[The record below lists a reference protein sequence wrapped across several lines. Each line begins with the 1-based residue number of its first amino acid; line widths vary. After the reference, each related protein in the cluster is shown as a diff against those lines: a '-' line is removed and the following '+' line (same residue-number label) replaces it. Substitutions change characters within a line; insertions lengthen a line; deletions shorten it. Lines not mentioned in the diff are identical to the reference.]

1 MALPA
6 EIPGVNTA
14 VERLQELGDRMRSDD
29 FGFRNND
36 IGSLDKIIDAM
47 TELEAERKG
56 MHQKLETETIKASIL
71 RYDLKILPGIIRDEI
86 MVAVNAARQSN
97 VDALKDLQEQLDKM
111 NNNMAELEV
120 RAREL
125 ERENAILH
133 PERELLKQQ
142 HEEIISQLNQ
152 KMADKA
158 TMQIALNETRDK
170 VRQANQDIVD
180 LEDGILQLK
189 EDLIQERTEAR
200 HEKKRLKKA
209 VIDTK
214 TKTKEQKEQNVE
226 KKRELDTN
234 QERLTDSEG
243 RLDSIRKSIRRYEAA
258 RSKMETDEGA
268 FTTQLRNQL
277 KSNEQLRK
285 RGMDIIN
292 ETTRERQEFEVKQK
306 ELGGKIKSYETDI
319 LKETDKTSRLDQRRI
334 ALNHELKDKE
344 RIQEEDALYVQ
355 ELDEQL
361 QTVKRN
367 LTEKAEGVGRM
378 QTENIEMEKET
389 EALAESHKAV
399 LAQLNKQIEEYRE
412 QLGRERKERIE
423 LQESKDEVGK
433 NLDDIKMS
441 QQQFMSAITEKIQ
454 DGKRKHVQLSN
465 EGVSLQKEIKDDEA
479 EIDTMSSELVTAQQ
493 NYEQMFTTMQDKVDR
508 IKKEIET
515 MESDIEGRKSELT
528 TKTPVFKDLEAFY
541 HKRSEEY
548 DAMKKLI
555 VSLKNKKL
563 GLEDSIKRAK
573 DTKEGLKTPQEVLRT
588 DLKNHRTRVMS
599 QIKQH
604 GTGMQ
609 DLEQQIFSA
618 GCQLRLVME
627 ENQRFEEACKK
638 LERELS
644 ELDSQR
650 QENEKIK
657 LTSQNDLTRQ
667 KSELSRKWDADN
679 MMQEFFASRDQ
690 ATAEAFGRLLD
701 KTGKRENKIDEITEK
716 LRDELGMLSEFLDNI
731 ASRRPEEEAPKSKEK
746 AALEGSRPDSTSGI
760 ETVADANLASPHP
773 PVTPSLASHQGGS
786 PDPRLSPDMVK
797 SPRSIRFA
805 AASEVGSARSGKS
818 RGNSVRS
825 GRSGR
830 SEKVAPPGTMA
841 TKTGNRLTVT

>member
-1 MALPA
+1 MAHTTEAPA

-29 FGFRNND
+29 FGFRGND
-36 IGSLDKIIDAM
+36 VSSLDKIIEAM
-47 TELEAERKG
+47 TELEAERKD
-56 MHQKLETETIKASIL
+56 MHQQFETETIKASIL
-71 RYDLKILPGIIRDEI
+71 RHDLKILPGLIRDEI
-86 MVAVNAARQSN
+86 MEAVSAARQSN
-97 VDALKDLQEQLDKM
+97 VDALKELQEQLDKM
-111 NNNMAELEV
+111 NSNMTELELK
-120 RAREL
+120 AREL

-226 KKRELDTN
+226 KKKELDTH

-268 FTTQLRNQL
+268 LTTQLRNQL
-277 KSNEQLRK
+277 KYNEQLRK
-285 RGMDIIN
+285 RGMEIIN
-292 ETTRERQEFEVKQK
+292 ATTREQQEFESKQK
-306 ELGGKIKSYETDI
+306 KLVNKIKNYETDI
-319 LKETDKTSRLDQRRI
+319 VKEMDKTSRLDQRRI
-334 ALNHELKDKE
+334 GLNHELKDKE

-361 QTVKRN
+361 QSVKRN
-367 LTEKAEGVGRM
+367 LTEKAEDVGRM

-412 QLGRERKERIE
+412 QLGKEKKERLE

-465 EGVSLQKEIKDDEA
+465 EGVSLQKEIKDDE
-479 EIDTMSSELVTAQQ
+479 
-493 NYEQMFTTMQDKVDR
+493 N
-508 IKKEIET
+508 EIET
-515 MESDIEGRKSELT
+515 MSSNLTTVQQQYEEMFNTMQHKVENIKGDILSMESQIEERKTELT
-528 TKTPVFKDLEAFY
+528 TKTPIFKDLEAFFQ
-541 HKRSEEY
+541 KRSEEY
-548 DAMKKLI
+548 DAMKKSI
-555 VSLKNKKL
+555 VALKNKKL

-573 DTKEGLKTPQEVLRT
+573 ETKEGLKTPQEVLRT
-588 DLKNHRTRVMS
+588 DLKNHRTRLMS
-599 QIKQH
+599 QLKQH
-604 GTGMQ
+604 GVGMQ
-609 DLEQQIFSA
+609 DLEQEIFTA

-638 LERELS
+638 LQRELS
-644 ELDSQR
+644 DLEGQR

-657 LTSQNDLTRQ
+657 LASQNDLVRQ
-667 KSELSRKWDADN
+667 KSK
-679 MMQEFFASRDQ
+679 
-690 ATAEAFGRLLD
+690 
-701 KTGKRENKIDEITEK
+701 
-716 LRDELGMLSEFLDNI
+716 
-731 ASRRPEEEAPKSKEK
+731 
-746 AALEGSRPDSTSGI
+746 
-760 ETVADANLASPHP
+760 
-773 PVTPSLASHQGGS
+773 
-786 PDPRLSPDMVK
+786 
-797 SPRSIRFA
+797 
-805 AASEVGSARSGKS
+805 
-818 RGNSVRS
+818 
-825 GRSGR
+825 
-830 SEKVAPPGTMA
+830 
-841 TKTGNRLTVT
+841 

>member
-1 MALPA
+1 MALLID
-6 EIPGVNTA
+6 IPGVNNA
-14 VERLQELGDRMRSDD
+14 VGRLQELGDRMRLDD
-29 FGFRNND
+29 FGFRNTD
-36 IGSLDKIIDAM
+36 ISSLDKIIDAM
-47 TELEAERKG
+47 TELEAERKE

-71 RYDLKILPGIIRDEI
+71 RHELKMLPGIIRDEI
-86 MVAVNAARQSN
+86 MVAVSAARQSN
-97 VDALKDLQEQLDKM
+97 ADALKDLQEQLDKM
-111 NNNMAELEV
+111 NNNMTELEV

-234 QERLTDSEG
+234 QERLVDSEG

-268 FTTQLRNQL
+268 LALQLRNQL
-277 KSNEQLRK
+277 KSNEQLRT

-292 ETTRERQEFEVKQK
+292 ETAREKQEFEAKQR
-306 ELGGKIKSYETDI
+306 ELVSKTKSYETDI
-319 LKETDKTSRLDQRRI
+319 VKETDKTSRLDQRRI

-361 QTVKRN
+361 QSVKRN
-367 LTEKAEGVGRM
+367 LTEKAEDVGRM
-378 QTENIEMEKET
+378 QTENIEMEEET

-399 LAQLNKQIEEYRE
+399 LAQLNKQIEEYRD

-465 EGVSLQKEIKDDEA
+465 EGVSLQKEIKNDEA
-479 EIDTMSSELVTAQQ
+479 EIATMSSDLITAQQ
-493 NYEQMFTTMQDKVDR
+493 NYEQMFTTMQNKVDQ
-508 IKKEIET
+508 IKGEIGT
-515 MESDIEGRKSELT
+515 MESDIEDRKSELSA
-528 TKTPVFKDLEAFY
+528 KTPIFKDLEAFY

-588 DLKNHRTRVMS
+588 DLKSHRTRVMS
-599 QIKQH
+599 QIKQQ
-604 GTGMQ
+604 GSGMQ
-609 DLEQQIFSA
+609 DLEKQIFSA

-644 ELDSQR
+644 SLENQR

-657 LTSQNDLTRQ
+657 LSSQNDLTRQ

-701 KTGKRENKIDEITEK
+701 KTGKRENKIDEITDK

-731 ASRRPEEEAPKSKEK
+731 ASRRPEGKKKIKRGGVKKQGESSPGRQQARQHIRHRDS
-746 AALEGSRPDSTSGI
+746 SRRQ
-760 ETVADANLASPHP
+760 
-773 PVTPSLASHQGGS
+773 PSLS
-786 PDPRLSPDMVK
+786 PPARHTKFSLPPGRL
-797 SPRSIRFA
+797 PRS
-805 AASEVGSARSGKS
+805 
-818 RGNSVRS
+818 
-825 GRSGR
+825 
-830 SEKVAPPGTMA
+830 
-841 TKTGNRLTVT
+841 KTQP

>member
-1 MALPA
+1 
-6 EIPGVNTA
+6 
-14 VERLQELGDRMRSDD
+14 MRSDD

-36 IGSLDKIIDAM
+36 ISSLDQIIDAM
-47 TELEAERKG
+47 TELEAERKNI
-56 MHQKLETETIKASIL
+56 HQQLETETIKASIL
-71 RYDLKILPGIIRDEI
+71 RHDLKMLPGIIRDEI

-97 VDALKDLQEQLDKM
+97 ADALQDLQEQLDKM
-111 NNNMAELEV
+111 NNNMSELEV

-234 QERLTDSEG
+234 QERLMDSEG

-268 FTTQLRNQL
+268 LATQLRNQL
-277 KSNEQLRK
+277 KNNEDLRK

-292 ETTRERQEFEVKQK
+292 ATTKEQLEFEAQQK
-306 ELGGKIKSYETDI
+306 ELVSKIKSYETDI
-319 LKETDKTSRLDQRRI
+319 VKEMDKTSRLDQRRI
-334 ALNHELKDKE
+334 ALSHDLKDKE

-361 QTVKRN
+361 QSVKRN
-367 LTEKAEGVGRM
+367 LTEKAEDVGRM

-465 EGVSLQKEIKDDEA
+465 EGVSLQKEIKEDEA
-479 EIDTMSSELVTAQQ
+479 EIETISSELSSAQQ
-493 NYEQMFTTMQDKVDR
+493 NYEQMFTTMQDKVDC
-508 IKKEIET
+508 IKGEIES
-515 MESDIEGRKSELT
+515 MENDIEARKTELT
-528 TKTPVFKDLEAFY
+528 THTPIFQDLEAFY
-541 HKRSEEY
+541 HKRTEEY

-555 VSLKNKKL
+555 VVLKNKKL

-573 DTKEGLKTPQEVLRT
+573 ETKESLKAPQEVLRT

-604 GTGMQ
+604 GSGMQ
-609 DLEQQIFSA
+609 DLEQQIFEA

-627 ENQRFEEACKK
+627 ENTRFEEACAK
-638 LERELS
+638 LQRELS
-644 ELDSQR
+644 ELDNQR

-657 LTSQNDLTRQ
+657 LASQNDLARQ

-701 KTGKRENKIDEITEK
+701 KTGKRENRIDEITDK
-716 LRDELGMLSEFLDNI
+716 LRDELGMLSDFLDNI
-731 ASRRPEEEAPKSKEK
+731 ASRRPEGKRKTKRRSVKKHGESSPRRQQQQPARQHVWNRNS
-746 AALEGSRPDSTSGI
+746 SRRQ
-760 ETVADANLASPHP
+760 
-773 PVTPSLASHQGGS
+773 PSLS
-786 PDPRLSPDMVK
+786 P
-797 SPRSIRFA
+797 
-805 AASEVGSARSGKS
+805 
-818 RGNSVRS
+818 
-825 GRSGR
+825 
-830 SEKVAPPGTMA
+830 PPGHSKLSVSPGRFTRS
-841 TKTGNRLTVT
+841 KTQP